1 MLDRPIGKVQEFA
14 QKALTLPAYLEPPAA
29 HLDAEALLELRVCDV
44 AVQLGA
50 VVVLRCVVKEGLD
63 HDAALAA
70 DVCNARRQLCQ
81 ACLILRTL
89 QGQAGAIVEHA
100 AHAQDWKRCLPL

>member
-1 MLDRPIGKVQEFA
+1 MAADSRYQWRLFLPRPVIARLSCTIVA
-14 QKALTLPAYLEPPAA
+14 AA

-50 VVVLRCVVKEGLD
+50 VVVLRCVVEEGLD

-70 DVCNARRQLCQ
+70 DVCSQQDGQRQQ
-81 ACLILRTL
+81 
-89 QGQAGAIVEHA
+89 
-100 AHAQDWKRCLPL
+100 